1 MPRLPAKTAIGLP
14 FIELTAID
22 STNIYAMDQVKANLA
37 AHGTA
42 YFAQSQTAGKGQK
55 GKQWLSEPGEN
66 IILSVVL
73 DSTFLTLSR
82 QFSLSVMVSLACKDL
97 LQTYLPED
105 LAIKWPN
112 DIYWCDRKAAGIL
125 IENAIVANN
134 SKLINNGAPIWK
146 FAIIGIGININQTQF
161 DSTLKQ
167 AVSLKQITGKAYDVV
182 QLAKELHVCV
192 MNAVDNLLA
201 QNEQPII
208 QQYNAVL
215 YKKGQ
220 QVKMKV
226 ADVFFETTIQE
237 VNDTGQ
243 LLTTDIIDNTFDF
256 GTVEWML

>member
-1 MPRLPAKTAIGLP
+1 MNNSKYSFNQLDVVA
-14 FIELTAID
+14 
-22 STNIYAMDQVKANLA
+22 STNNYAMAKVHAALA
-37 AHGTA
+37 THGDA
-42 YFAQSQTAGKGQK
+42 YFTTHQTNGKGQR
-55 GKQWLSEPGEN
+55 GKQWVSDNGQNIAISIAVLPNPLLLTQQFYLSAAVALAVHQFFTKYA
-66 IILSVVL
+66 I
-73 DSTFLTLSR
+73 DKTF
-82 QFSLSVMVSLACKDL
+82 
-97 LQTYLPED
+97 
-105 LAIKWPN
+105 IKWPN